1 MKKLL
6 ILPLLLLTACGGGAK
21 FVSANPEGHP
31 VYCIRGV
38 EVVGDGTVM
47 LDMPGLYFGQDDKP
61 MKVSVEVAE
70 SLNAPTCKPGDPR
83 LASLEDIQSELR
95 QALRPAPLPPG
106 SKNG

>member
-6 ILPLLLLTACGGGAK
+6 PLPLLLLLTACGGREY
-21 FVSANPEGHP
+21 VSMNPDNHP
-31 VYCIRGV
+31 VYCVRSV

-61 MKVSVEVAE
+61 MKVSVEVVE

-83 LASLEDIQSELR
+83 MTEA
-95 QALRPAPLPPG
+95 
-106 SKNG
+106 